1 MGCNASQEPII
12 VPNENGNATMVDAAA
27 EGDDDNGKPP
37 QSLSHQGQQQ
47 QQQSNQSEPEVS
59 ATNNDPNVRPSPGNK
74 TMMMTPQSGL
84 GPPMAEQEDAELAE
98 EGFVGNKN
106 TPSSPPVDNEV
117 GSEQAEDEESQ
128 MVPSRAQS
136 SATKTISSSSAGS
149 ARSSAKSS
157 VVAEEQQQGNHR
169 GLNSGGEK
177 KESVTA
183 NRLEICSDGAS
194 DLANNL
200 PNSITETNANGTSTI
215 ELSEFGTEEGTRL
228 AFECVLCSLSDPDY
242 ILPRHLI
249 RMRRDNWFRGV
260 I

>member
-74 TMMMTPQSGL
+74 TMMMTPQSV
-84 GPPMAEQEDAELAE
+84 GPPMAEHEDAELAE

-117 GSEQAEDEESQ
+117 GSEAAEDEESQ
-128 MVPSRAQS
+128 MVQSRAQS

>member
-47 QQQSNQSEPEVS
+47 QQSNQSEPEVS

-74 TMMMTPQSGL
+74 TMMMTPQSV
-84 GPPMAEQEDAELAE
+84 GPPMAEHEDAELAE

-117 GSEQAEDEESQ
+117 GSEAAEDEELQ
-128 MVPSRAQS
+128 MVQSRAQS

-149 ARSSAKSS
+149 ARSSARS

-194 DLANNL
+194 DLANHL

-228 AFECVLCSLSDPDY
+228 ALNVFFAPY
-242 ILPRHLI
+242 PIPILFFHAI
-249 RMRRDNWFRGV
+249 
-260 I
+260 